1 MNEIYEYDQNAIGK
15 IEIAPEVIQ
24 IISGIAA
31 SSVDGVIGLS
41 GGTAANINQLLGR
54 KNLKKGIH
62 VDLGEQLAVDLSI
75 VVQYGFNIPEL
86 GRKVQEEVK
95 QAIEN
100 MTGRQ
105 VDQVSVKISGIKMPA
120 NDSGDENNEP
130 NPPRVK

>member
-100 MTGRQ
+100 MTGLQ

-120 NDSGDENNEP
+120 NDSGDENEP

>member
-1 MNEIYEYDQNAIGK
+1 M
-15 IEIAPEVIQ
+15 
-24 IISGIAA
+24 
-31 SSVDGVIGLS
+31 
-41 GGTAANINQLLGR
+41 
-54 KNLKKGIH
+54 
-62 VDLGEQLAVDLSI
+62 DLGEQLAVDLSI
-75 VVQYGFNIPEL
+75 VVQYGFSIPEL

-100 MTGRQ
+100 MTGLQ

>member
-1 MNEIYEYDQNAIGK
+1 MSEIYEYDNNSIGK

-31 SSVDGVIGLS
+31 ASVEGVIGLS
-41 GGTAANINQLLGR
+41 GGAAANINQLLGR

-62 VDLGEQLAVDLSI
+62 VDLGEQLTIDLSI
-75 VVQYGFNIPEL
+75 MVQYGFNIPEL

-100 MTGRQ
+100 MTGLQ
-105 VDQVSVKISGIKMPA
+105 VDQVSVRVNGIKMPA
-120 NDSGDENNEP
+120 NESGEENET
-130 NPPRVK
+130 NPSRVK

>member
-31 SSVDGVIGLS
+31 ASVEGVIRLS

-75 VVQYGFNIPEL
+75 VVQYGFSIPEL
-86 GRKVQEEVK
+86 AVKCRRK
-95 QAIEN
+95 
-100 MTGRQ
+100 
-105 VDQVSVKISGIKMPA
+105 
-120 NDSGDENNEP
+120 
-130 NPPRVK
+130 